1 MNKKIFSAAVAGA
14 MLATVCGVG
23 ASAADLNLIVAHN
36 QTSLENPYAYGIIKF
51 KEVVEELSGGAIEV
65 TLHHG
70 TLGENESELIEKLEM
85 GAAACLVNTAIASSK
100 DPAQMAKAFS
110 MAVEGVRIA
119 YNSKFCTVSRDAN
132 ASSPLTG
139 FLE

>member
-51 KEVVEELSGGAIEV
+51 KEVVEELS
-65 TLHHG
+65 
-70 TLGENESELIEKLEM
+70 S
-85 GAAACLVNTAIASSK
+85 C
-100 DPAQMAKAFS
+100 
-110 MAVEGVRIA
+110 
-119 YNSKFCTVSRDAN
+119 
-132 ASSPLTG
+132 
-139 FLE
+139 